1 VIYPTLGHIAL
12 DVLPAQASS
21 VPCERLFSGTK
32 QIAEDRQSRLG
43 PIVFEE
49 LAIMNSAWGP
59 ELYDMAA
66 WNASQVEEVMD
77 FEELLTED
85 VDCLA
90 WDKELD
96 LNMDLDAFDFVV

>member
-1 VIYPTLGHIAL
+1 MLYPTLGRITLNVILAQ
-12 DVLPAQASS
+12 VLS

-32 QIAEDRQSRLG
+32 QIADKCRSHLG

-59 ELYDMAA
+59 ELYDMAT
-66 WNASQVEEVMD
+66 WNASQVEEIMD

-96 LNMDLDAFDFVV
+96 FNMDLDTFELVV

>member
-1 VIYPTLGHIAL
+1 
-12 DVLPAQASS
+12 
-21 VPCERLFSGTK
+21 
-32 QIAEDRQSRLG
+32 
-43 PIVFEE
+43 VFEE
-49 LAIMNSAWGP
+49 LAIMNSAWEP
-59 ELYDMAA
+59 ELYDMAT

-96 LNMDLDAFDFVV
+96 FNRDLDGFDFVV

>member
-1 VIYPTLGHIAL
+1 
-12 DVLPAQASS
+12 
-21 VPCERLFSGTK
+21 
-32 QIAEDRQSRLG
+32 
-43 PIVFEE
+43 
-49 LAIMNSAWGP
+49 MNSAWGP

-77 FEELLTED
+77 FEELLAED

-96 LNMDLDAFDFVV
+96 FNGDLDAFDFVV

>member
-1 VIYPTLGHIAL
+1 
-12 DVLPAQASS
+12 
-21 VPCERLFSGTK
+21 
-32 QIAEDRQSRLG
+32 
-43 PIVFEE
+43 
-49 LAIMNSAWGP
+49 MNSAWGP

-90 WDKELD
+90 WDKELE
-96 LNMDLDAFDFVV
+96 LGFDSSEFVV

>member
-1 VIYPTLGHIAL
+1 M
-12 DVLPAQASS
+12 
-21 VPCERLFSGTK
+21 K
-32 QIAEDRQSRLG
+32 QIAEDHQSRLG

-59 ELYDMAA
+59 ELYDMAT

-85 VDCLA
+85 IDHLA

-96 LNMDLDAFDFVV
+96 FNRDLDAFDFV

>member
-1 VIYPTLGHIAL
+1 VLYPTLGHIAL
-12 DVLPAQASS
+12 DILPAQASS
-21 VPCERLFSGTK
+21 VPCKQLFSGTK
-32 QIAEDRQSRLG
+32 QIAEDRRLRLG

-49 LAIMNSAWGP
+49 LAIMNLAWGP

-77 FEELLTED
+77 FEELLTKD
-85 VDCLA
+85 IDCLA

-96 LNMDLDAFDFVV
+96 FNRDLIL

>member
-1 VIYPTLGHIAL
+1 M
-12 DVLPAQASS
+12 
-21 VPCERLFSGTK
+21 K
-32 QIAEDRQSRLG
+32 QIAEDRQSCLG

-77 FEELLTED
+77 FEKLLTED

-96 LNMDLDAFDFVV
+96 FNRDLDRFDFVV

>member
-1 VIYPTLGHIAL
+1 MLYPTLGRIAL
-12 DVLPAQASS
+12 NFILAQALS
-21 VPCERLFSGTK
+21 VPCEWLFSGTK
-32 QIAEDRQSRLG
+32 QIADERRSRLG

-59 ELYDMAA
+59 ELYDKAA

-90 WDKELD
+90 WDKKLD
-96 LNMDLDAFDFVV
+96 FNMDLDTFELVV

>member
-1 VIYPTLGHIAL
+1 MDCQL
-12 DVLPAQASS
+12 
-21 VPCERLFSGTK
+21 C
-32 QIAEDRQSRLG
+32 LG
-43 PIVFEE
+43 PIIFKE

-85 VDCLA
+85 VDYVAL
-90 WDKELD
+90 DKELD
-96 LNMDLDAFDFVV
+96 LDVDEFEFVV

>member
-1 VIYPTLGHIAL
+1 M
-12 DVLPAQASS
+12 
-21 VPCERLFSGTK
+21 
-32 QIAEDRQSRLG
+32 DRRSRLG

-49 LAIMNSAWGP
+49 LAVMNSAWGP

-66 WNASQVEEVMD
+66 WNASQIEEVMM
-77 FEELLTED
+77 FEELLAED

-96 LNMDLDAFDFVV
+96 LNGDLDGFDFIV